1 VAAGQD
7 IQRKREQEA
16 IKDQFEKELR
26 KVTKKLEAMEKSI
39 GESNMHKQLSQREI
53 LALQEALKNAAK
65 DNAALAVKMAK
76 FAEAA
81 GETEALKQ
89 RTKDLKTHLR
99 ECTIELDLVA
109 TKYKEE

>member
-1 VAAGQD
+1 
-7 IQRKREQEA
+7 
-16 IKDQFEKELR
+16 
-26 KVTKKLEAMEKSI
+26 M
-39 GESNMHKQLSQREI
+39 
-53 LALQEALKNAAK
+53 KNAAK

-99 ECTIELDLVA
+99 ECTIELDTVA
-109 TKYKEE
+109 TKYKEEQVKRKRLLNELEDAKGKIRVYCRIRPFSNQENADVEKKVPCFKLTDEVSLTVGT